1 VTPALGAFAAVSDSL
16 AADLRDYQ
24 SRAARFAGWRTDCP
38 GLGGAFATLEQ
49 RWITYSVQRRKL
61 AGPLDPARAA
71 TDTAFYSAMD
81 SVESNYARSGCPRP

>member
-1 VTPALGAFAAVSDSL
+1 VAPALSVFAAASDSL

-24 SRAARFAGWRTDCP
+24 SRAAAFTGRRTDCP

-61 AGPLDPARAA
+61 AGQLDPARGAA
-71 TDTAFYSAMD
+71 DSAFYSAMD
-81 SVESNYARSGCPRP
+81 SVESGFERSRCPRP